1 MEKSLEQKLKD
12 FKHILE
18 CFVAYLNWASNR
30 KKNIDATKFAGYHGL
45 RKTVRRGLF

>member
-30 KKNIDATKFAGYHGL
+30 KKNEEYRCYQVCWIPWAP
-45 RKTVRRGLF
+45 